1 MRFLYFVFI
10 TFFCVN
16 IHAIDFKELE
26 TEKGIKFWFVQDNT
40 IPLVSM
46 SFSFDGGMV
55 LDPTNKEGSTNLMTS
70 LLDEGTQNFSSLE
83 YKLALK
89 ESGTKIFF
97 TTDRE
102 KIDGT
107 FQVVSSQLQRG
118 FWLLQ
123 ETVNVPLFNQKEI
136 SKVKKQ
142 IEASIK
148 IDASNVPTIASDIFN
163 EEFFLDEK
171 FSRKKKGTLNS
182 LKKISRKDI
191 KDSFRDHFN
200 LNTLVIGVSG
210 DISEV
215 NVKKYIDY
223 VFGDLPRKK
232 NIKKTSL
239 ENFKKGKKFIEYD
252 TPQSSVVFGQRGLKR
267 QDDNYFAARI
277 ANYILGGGSFQ
288 SRLYKEIREKNGL
301 VYSIRSYLLP
311 LKNDGLVLGFFQT
324 RNENVDETLRKVI
337 EEWDKVSKKGVT
349 KKEFKDAK
357 TFFKGSFS
365 RNFTNTLSI
374 ASLLKVVQY
383 YELGNDYFSSR
394 DKMIDK
400 ISLKQVN
407 KVAGELF
414 NSDSLFFVIVG
425 KKPGE

>member
-1 MRFLYFVFI
+1 M
-10 TFFCVN
+10 
-16 IHAIDFKELE
+16 
-26 TEKGIKFWFVQDNT
+26 
-40 IPLVSM
+40 
-46 SFSFDGGMV
+46 
-55 LDPTNKEGSTNLMTS
+55 
-70 LLDEGTQNFSSLE
+70 
-83 YKLALK
+83 
-89 ESGTKIFF
+89 
-97 TTDRE
+97 
-102 KIDGT
+102 
-107 FQVVSSQLQRG
+107 
-118 FWLLQ
+118 
-123 ETVNVPLFNQKEI
+123 
-136 SKVKKQ
+136 
-142 IEASIK
+142 
-148 IDASNVPTIASDIFN
+148 
-163 EEFFLDEK
+163 
-171 FSRKKKGTLNS
+171 
-182 LKKISRKDI
+182 
-191 KDSFRDHFN
+191 
-200 LNTLVIGVSG
+200 IGVSG

-223 VFGDLPRKK
+223 VFGELPRKK
-232 NIKKTSL
+232 NIKQTSL

-337 EEWDKVSKKGVT
+337 EEWNKVSNKGVT

-357 TFFKGSFS
+357 TFYKGSFS
-365 RNFTNTLSI
+365 SNFTNTLSI

-383 YELGNDYFSSR
+383 YKLGNDYFSSR